1 MDFGG
6 GGIQHTAEGLHEEG
20 PGELGQVSWA
30 GQRRVGEKPHISSR
44 RNSVSRPFWQGGSR
58 RFLRDSL
65 RLHKVC
71 ECERACVWGWGCL
84 SLHSGWRQT
93 KTGRESGGTRE
104 GAAVGAGGRWLSGL
118 IFVGL
123 FLTFC

>member
-1 MDFGG
+1 M
-6 GGIQHTAEGLHEEG
+6 
-20 PGELGQVSWA
+20 SWA

-44 RNSVSRPFWQGGSR
+44 RNLISRPFWQGGSR

-65 RLHKVC
+65 RLQKVC
-71 ECERACVWGWGCL
+71 ECVRACVWG
-84 SLHSGWRQT
+84 
-93 KTGRESGGTRE
+93 KGGD
-104 GAAVGAGGRWLSGL
+104 LSGL